1 MRKIFQNSY
10 FKQFAY
16 GYLGFD
22 IFFYLFVIEPVFAL
36 LFLDVM
42 LVILLF
48 YNKSQRSLFC
58 SVLAILS
65 SSVAAYVT
73 IRLLQGYQ
81 IRSPIGA
88 ECPLGVVA
96 LVLICLIIYL
106 AHRPAS
112 IPKTTENKP
121 FKEQT
126 HDLERLQ
133 QYVRCFPLLG
143 INARWGNGKS
153 FLWSHLRE
161 DPVIQAEFE
170 VLQVDLLTVNL
181 DAIERILVDELEQ
194 LLQCYQ
200 IHPQSSYR
208 LKAALSQDSWLRW
221 ASVLLTGQ
229 REGLSASFDAL
240 QKDLE
245 RLPKRV
251 LLCFEDIDR
260 IADPEQVTKIFAIAE
275 KLSSDR
281 VHFLFQYHLDTLCAK
296 KGINSDYLEKYI
308 PFTVNLSEISF
319 SSLVRSLW
327 KLLGLEVFPFDFK
340 TIPFIASDEFSS
352 DLISRI
358 CNVNISISFSPYEH
372 ISIRKVKDYLLEFK
386 LLCSSNPEF
395 KSDDNAKTLARALF
409 IKHFFPDEFQKLK
422 PRKSPL
428 ETFLFTDD
436 DLPQTLPSLLKKYH
450 KPLQETKENWET
462 RYVAL
467 DRIFSNSENRIS
479 FIFLTLLGYDFS
491 FSSAMPSAPLSPRQK
506 MEEQN
511 SKIDHIVW
519 NLIANA
525 CSEWTDAENEIQL
538 LKTQVLSL
546 PQNQQADAWVKF
558 RQDRYEGNFHKDNCT
573 VEMFGD
579 GPFIGTFR
587 AMQLTNQAK
596 QIQSLWLPLFFK
608 LYVEKYPRR
617 PITFRLFDCLVCCDP
632 YQKHDLICILEFFNS
647 LTITGNPSSSPA
659 YRIFFARYLGAIC
672 ALGYC
677 ERNHYWMFELPLP
690 KTASDPFTHA
700 DWFSQEDAENIAKQA
715 LASLDSLYQELT
727 QLRESTVLPYS
738 LPYVQNEYDVLI
750 EFVKKNQ
757 TMLQQDSAMKKERLK
772 VEIKSGPSIS
782 INQTEINRLIQLKNK
797 DSDQFEQQEYESYL
811 AGKIN
816 LNDLKEIL
824 SSNENKPYS
833 PT

>member
-1 MRKIFQNSY
+1 MKNPFQNFY
-10 FKQFAY
+10 FKQFSY
-16 GYLGFD
+16 GYLGFG
-22 IFFYLFVIEPVFAL
+22 IFFYLFSVQPVFIL
-36 LFLDVM
+36 LFLDVI

-48 YNKSQRSLFC
+48 YGKSQRSLFC
-58 SVLAILS
+58 SVLAILG
-65 SSVAAYVT
+65 SSVAAYLT

-81 IRSPIGA
+81 IRFPIGA
-88 ECPLGVVA
+88 EWPLGA
-96 LVLICLIIYL
+96 LALFLTCFVTHFAFLHANTPEAIGN
-106 AHRPAS
+106 
-112 IPKTTENKP
+112 EP
-121 FKEQT
+121 FKEQK

-133 QYVRCFPLLG
+133 QYIRYFPLLG
-143 INARWGNGKS
+143 INAKWGNGKS
-153 FLWSHLRE
+153 FLWAHLRE
-161 DPVIQAEFE
+161 SPTIQADFE
-170 VLQVDLLTVNL
+170 VLQIDLLTVNL

-194 LLQCYQ
+194 LLQRYH

-208 LKAALSQDSWLRW
+208 LKAALGQDGWLHW

-260 IADPEQVTKIFAIAE
+260 ISDPEQIKKIFAIAE

-296 KGINSDYLEKYI
+296 EGINSDYLEKYI

-327 KLLGLEVFPFDFK
+327 VLLGLNDLPFDFK
-340 TIPFIASDEFSS
+340 AIPFIDSNEISS
-352 DLISRI
+352 NPISQI
-358 CNVNISISFSPYEH
+358 CDVNISISFSLHEQ

-386 LLCSSNPEF
+386 LLSSSNPEF
-395 KSDDNAKTLARALF
+395 KSVNNAKTLARVLF
-409 IKHFFPDEFQKLK
+409 IKHFFPDKFQKLK

-450 KPLQETKENWET
+450 KPRQETKENQQI
-462 RYVAL
+462 RHAAL
-467 DRIFSNSENRIS
+467 NRIFSNPNNNAS

-491 FSSAMPSAPLSPRQK
+491 FYPARPSNPLSPGQK

-511 SKIDHIVW
+511 SKIDHIIW
-519 NLIANA
+519 NVIANA

-538 LKTQVLSL
+538 LEAHVLNL
-546 PQNQQADAWVKF
+546 PQDQQVDAWLQF
-558 RQDRYEGNFHKDNCT
+558 RQDRYEGNFRKDNRT
-573 VEMFGD
+573 VEMIGD

-587 AMQLTNQAK
+587 AMQLTNHAK
-596 QIQSLWLPLFFK
+596 RIQSRWLPLFFK

-632 YQKHDLICILEFFNS
+632 YQKHDLIHIFEFFNS
-647 LTITGNPSSSPA
+647 LTVTGNPSSSPA

-677 ERNHYWMFELPLP
+677 ERNKYWMFELPLP
-690 KTASDPFTHA
+690 ETTFDPFTHA
-700 DWFSQEDAENIAKQA
+700 GWFSQKDAESIAKQA
-715 LASLDSLYQELT
+715 LASLDHLYQELT
-727 QLRESTVLPYS
+727 QLRKSTVSPYS
-738 LPYVQNEYDVLI
+738 LPYVQNDYDVLI
-750 EFVKKNQ
+750 AFVKKNQ
-757 TMLQQDSAMKKERLK
+757 TMLKQDHAMEKEHLK
-772 VEIKSGPSIS
+772 VETKFGPSIS
-782 INQTEINRLIQLKNK
+782 INQAEIDRLTQLKDK
-797 DSDQFEQQEYESYL
+797 GADQFEQQVRESYS

-816 LNDLKEIL
+816 LNDLKKIL
-824 SSNENKPYS
+824 SNNDNK
-833 PT
+833 